1 MSACGGSEVR
11 PPASAVSAAAG
22 AKVQRAPAFIED
34 DYPRALQEAR
44 TRGVPLFVDVWAPWC
59 HSCVSM
65 RAYVLSDARLG
76 ALASDFVFAAVD
88 AENPAN
94 AAFVA
99 AHPISAYPTL
109 FVVDART
116 DTPLLAWEGTATAE
130 ELTQLLGDT
139 RAGAGDAAATFAKA
153 NRAKAAGDLLGAKTL
168 FLTALDDPKASREL
182 RDRTI
187 EGLTNVL
194 SQRKELDACA
204 HLVAREHEAMRPG
217 TSRASALALGASCAE
232 ESHAA
237 SLPAIL
243 AAVTSLAKDG
253 AAPILAD
260 DRSGLFEVAV
270 DAEPRPEVR
279 IGLAKEWAAFLEAE
293 AKRAQT
299 PAARAVFDPH
309 RLLAYIAMGD
319 PGRAIPMLEASER
332 DLPRDY
338 NPPARLARAYLEL
351 RRFDEAQAAVDRA
364 IARVYGPRTMRV
376 YNTKAD
382 ILERK
387 GDPKGAADAL
397 AAGIAFMKKSAFTA
411 ANDALIA
418 AAEARL
424 AKLRR

>member
-11 PPASAVSAAAG
+11 PPSAPAAQSAA
-22 AKVQRAPAFIED
+22 VLRAPAFIED
-34 DYPRALQEAR
+34 DYPRALREAR

-76 ALASDFVFAAVD
+76 TLASDFVFAAID
-88 AENPAN
+88 AENPTN

-109 FVVDART
+109 FVVDAPS
-116 DTPLLAWEGTATAE
+116 DAPLLAWEGTATVE

-153 NRAKAAGDLLGAKTL
+153 NRAKASGDSLAAKTL
-168 FLTALDDPKASREL
+168 FLAALDDPKASRAL

-194 SQRKELDACA
+194 SQRKEFDACA

-243 AAVTSLAKDG
+243 AAVTALARDG
-253 AAPILAD
+253 AAPLLAD

-270 DAEPRPEVR
+270 DAEPRPEQRVA
-279 IGLAKEWAAFLEAE
+279 LAKEWAAFLEGE
-293 AKRAQT
+293 AKRAAS

-309 RLLAYIAMGD
+309 RLLAYIAMDD
-319 PGRAIPMLEASER
+319 PGRALPMLEASER

-351 RRFDEAQAAVDRA
+351 RRFDDALAAVDRA

-387 GDPKGAADAL
+387 GDLSGAAGAL

-411 ANDALIA
+411 ANQAIIA
-418 AAEARL
+418 AAEARM